1 MYHKKYLAAAIV
13 IWAINFSG
21 TASASMNTNDCIFT
35 LDEVVVKGLRYRYN
49 VSKYGD
55 KAENVPFS
63 YTVVN
68 EKDME
73 ERKVES
79 LKDTLNYTAVSS
91 EVSLMKHCSTT
102 APFAVSKSIIPL
114 SI

>member
-1 MYHKKYLAAAIV
+1 MHHKKYLAAAIV

-55 KAENVPFS
+55 KAENIPFS
-63 YTVVN
+63 YTAVSYTHLLR
-68 EKDME
+68 KDMAAGKPH
-73 ERKVES
+73 RLVVDIPIPGAKKTYFKGT
-79 LKDTLNYTAVSS
+79 LKKPAVTRC
-91 EVSLMKHCSTT
+91 V
-102 APFAVSKSIIPL
+102 
-114 SI
+114 